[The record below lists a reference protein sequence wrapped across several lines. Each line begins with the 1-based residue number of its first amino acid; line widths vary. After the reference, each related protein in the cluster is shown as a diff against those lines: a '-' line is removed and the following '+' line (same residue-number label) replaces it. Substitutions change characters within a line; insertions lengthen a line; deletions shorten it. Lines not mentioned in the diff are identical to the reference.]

1 MGTIDVDTSSKII
14 TITSNIICYGN
25 AADYEI
31 AKLIAEEIETMW
43 NEPNGVSEL
52 NNTTFVIRF
61 SIHAQYNSLMHA
73 GSIIEN
79 ENPKNN
85 YIRIEE
91 YAKLNISCMDAI
103 GSNTG
108 YFQRNNLYAG
118 STTAA
123 HEYGHSLGLAH
134 PIELN
139 ITGKGRPGIMY
150 PRGTLVD
157 REFQY
162 DINVKPGEGGGTLNP
177 VHRKVMQADID
188 NLHLSNLIKNEIFV
202 IGNFTNKYHEE
213 QVKEGREKD
222 IL

>member
-1 MGTIDVDTSSKII
+1 MGTIDIDTSSKII
-14 TITSNIICYGN
+14 TISSNIICYGN

-61 SIHAQYNSLMHA
+61 SIHAQYNCLMHA

-91 YAKLNISCMDAI
+91 YAKLNISCMDGI

-134 PIELN
+134 PAELN

-188 NLHLSNLIKNEIFV
+188 NLHLSNLIKNEIFI
-202 IGNFTNKYHEE
+202 IGNFTNKYHEAH
-213 QVKEGREKD
+213 VKED
-222 IL
+222 IKL